1 MSKEVRVKI
10 DPKTCEITY
19 EVSGVSGP
27 SCTDITD
34 QLVQEDEVLEQGVT
48 DEYHI
53 PLPVPE
59 YVTDGTE
66 DED

>member
-10 DPKTCEITY
+10 DPKTCEIEY
-19 EVSGVSGP
+19 EVSGISGP
-27 SCTDITD
+27 NCTDITD
-34 QLVQEDEVLEQGVT
+34 KLVGDDEVVEQGVT

-59 YVTDGTE
+59 FVTDGEE
-66 DED
+66 DDQ